1 LKLLIKS
8 REVEKTAQK
17 VSKRKTTMAKVLAG
31 GIKLRKIRRRSQK
44 VKVKILLRNI
54 D

>member
-1 LKLLIKS
+1 LIKS

-17 VSKRKTTMAKVLAG
+17 ISKRKDTMAKVLVG
-31 GIKLRKIRRRSQK
+31 GIKLRKIKSKSQK